1 MPVPRIKLQNTA
13 GAKMVSVAA
22 AFGPVLFDTSNSSRG
37 AFDADLDLPP
47 SLDAFMFPPANVF
60 PQPLDAFMAPNGTLL
75 GATAP
80 LRGFMINP
88 LEMGISRG
96 NMPHPVGPIQA
107 EPHADQPEAGR

>member
-1 MPVPRIKLQNTA
+1 
-13 GAKMVSVAA
+13 MVSVAA

-60 PQPLDAFMAPNGTLL
+60 PQPLDAFQAPNGTLL

-80 LRGFMINP
+80 IRGFIINR
-88 LEMGISRG
+88 LEMGILRD
-96 NMPHPVGPIQA
+96 NMPHPIQA
-107 EPHADQPEAGR
+107 EPHADQRGRTLRGRRCAKHEG